1 MSKARSSRRSSAK
14 DSTEH
19 AVELL
24 NGVNGPTNVPN
35 SRHSQGDMHTS
46 HSAVDDPQ
54 DENQNGHV
62 ELPPRVTKWRR
73 LVSQS
78 SPVSP
83 RRSSQRAQ
91 LHRPSRRS
99 VTRPIR
105 EPRSEGMFIVPD
117 TPSVRRSARLS
128 LQNQVSPRGRSS
140 RLSQLISKDRAPS
153 TRDLGHTDDHGDRR
167 EDTHGRED
175 MTMDVEEDESEDSAG
190 SEDSGDSEDVGS
202 KAERASDDLPDIK
215 TLLQQGR
222 NAERDENF
230 DPTYEENEMDDA
242 DYSESSDSDAENSRA
257 RRRTSNPSTPI
268 KTSAAITNGQGSRS
282 RPSGDYTGPTTRGHS
297 RVGDTSEPS
306 TPYELRPRS
315 AEKRQSVLDRV
326 EIAEP
331 SPRRR
336 GRPRRHKRNL
346 MEKVANVARGQA
358 DIESSGLQEHV
369 QDIDEEQPN
378 TEGPRMPEDSH
389 LNGGNVNDIER
400 QREEE
405 EKEAAREEEEKE
417 KERQLFEDAS
427 ELFGQKDNWDS
438 LVKKAN
444 ALRGFVV
451 SGESKGRIQ
460 DIKRFIQELCET
472 YRKEIRTEHSEGHGI
487 PDRLL
492 RDCEHLVEAI
502 SGLAFKMF
510 EKAYKLEVDDR
521 NGAKAAGLVDRLEV
535 QVIPCIVDAAKE
547 CLKAH
552 YVGGR
557 LALEGF
563 DQLEAVLNMLLS
575 LCERSFNLKQEGYI
589 PSAGRSRQL
598 RLPLRRILQALREE
612 GFKRKMY
619 KDAYGDTM
627 DLDESDDDS
636 EPEREWTEEE
646 GVALLDGLWMF
657 KGRCLGSTKAMR
669 ECENQINMDDRPAEP
684 VRQDCAPFLASA
696 TGAYPDRTSG
706 QGATGARQLRATYRG
721 GATDGEGAAGVG
733 VADECMILCIR
744 WGIVGDDG

>member
-1 MSKARSSRRSSAK
+1 MSKPRSSRRSSAK

-24 NGVNGPTNVPN
+24 NGVNQATDVSN
-35 SRHSQGDMHTS
+35 SRHSQDDTNTF
-46 HSAVDDPQ
+46 HSAVDY
-54 DENQNGHV
+54 QNGHV

-83 RRSSQRAQ
+83 RRSGQRAQ
-91 LHRPSRRS
+91 LRHPSRRS
-99 VTRPIR
+99 VTRTIR
-105 EPRSEGMFIVPD
+105 EPRSDGMFIIPD

-128 LQNQVSPRGRSS
+128 LQNPVSPLRRSS
-140 RLSQLISKDRAPS
+140 RLSQLISKDKIPP
-153 TRDLGHTDDHGDRR
+153 TNTLGHTYDHGDGG
-167 EDTHGRED
+167 DGTHERGVVAMD
-175 MTMDVEEDESEDSAG
+175 MEEDESEESAT
-190 SEDSGDSEDVGS
+190 SEDVGS
-202 KAERASDDLPDIK
+202 RAERASDDLPDID
-215 TLLQQGR
+215 TLLQKGR
-222 NAERDENF
+222 NAERNENS
-230 DPTYEENEMDDA
+230 DSTYEENEMEDA
-242 DYSESSDSDAENSRA
+242 EYSESSDSDVDNSKA
-257 RRRTSNPSTPI
+257 RRRTSNPSTPV
-268 KTSAAITNGQGSRS
+268 KTSAAITNGRGSRS
-282 RPSGDYTGPTTRGHS
+282 RPSGDYTGPTTRRHS

-326 EIAEP
+326 EIPEP

-336 GRPRRHKRNL
+336 GRPRRHTRNL
-346 MEKVANVARGQA
+346 LEKVANVARGQA
-358 DIESSGLQEHV
+358 DVESSGLQENV
-369 QDIDEEQPN
+369 QDIDAEQPN
-378 TEGPRMPEDSH
+378 TEGPRTPEDSY
-389 LNGGNVNDIER
+389 VNDGDANDIKR
-400 QREEE
+400 QRDEEE
-405 EKEAAREEEEKE
+405 EVAREEEERE
-417 KERQLFEDAS
+417 RERQLFVDAS
-427 ELFGQKDNWDS
+427 ELFGQKDNWDN

-451 SGESKGRIQ
+451 SRQSKGRIQ

-472 YRKEIRTEHSEGHGI
+472 YRKEIRTKHSEGHGI

-502 SGLAFKMF
+502 SVLAFKMF

-552 YVGGR
+552 YVEGI

-619 KDAYGDTM
+619 GDDYGRPDTM
-627 DLDESDDDS
+627 DLDDSDDDS

-657 KGRCLGSTKAMR
+657 KDQPNRYTKIVRHFWPQLRGRTPTELQAK
-669 ECENQINMDDRPAEP
+669 
-684 VRQDCAPFLASA
+684 
-696 TGAYPDRTSG
+696 
-706 QGATGARQLRATYRG
+706 ARQVRDSYVLHI
-721 GATDGEGAAGVG
+721 E
-733 VADECMILCIR
+733 DELQTEKGRQEWEWLMSA
-744 WGIVGDDG
+744 